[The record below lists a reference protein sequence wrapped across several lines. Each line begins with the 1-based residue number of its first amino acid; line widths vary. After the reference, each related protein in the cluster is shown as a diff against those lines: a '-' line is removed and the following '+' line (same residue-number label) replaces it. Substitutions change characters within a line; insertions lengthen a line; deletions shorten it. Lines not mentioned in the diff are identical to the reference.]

1 MIKLKNIISAEQF
14 ADRKFLDELF
24 ALAAEMEKNNQE
36 HCLPQS
42 LAGKVVAC
50 MFFEP
55 STRTRLSFE
64 TSVLKLSGSVIG
76 TENAA
81 ISSSAVKGETL
92 EDTIRIISGYADA
105 IVMRHPEEGAAKR
118 AAAVSAVPI
127 VNAGDG
133 KGEHPTQ
140 ALLDMFTIKKEL
152 GRLDNLNIALVGD
165 LLYGRTVH
173 SLLPLLSLY
182 PGTKFYFIAP
192 EQLRMPEE
200 FKKILTD
207 KNVPFE
213 ELENFEDVL
222 GKIDVVYMTRVQKER
237 FGSREEYE
245 KLKDVYIIN
254 QNVLEK
260 LKKEAIILHPLP
272 RINEI
277 APEVDADVRAAYF
290 RQARNGLYM
299 RMALLHHLLGK

>member
-1 MIKLKNIISAEQF
+1 MKLKHILSADQ
-14 ADRKFLDELF
+14 FLDLGLQQELF
-24 ALAAEMEKNNQE
+24 ALAAEMEKSN
-36 HCLPQS
+36 HGGKVPTS
-42 LAGKVVAC
+42 LAGKVIAC

-64 TSVLKLSGSVIG
+64 TSVLKLGGSVIG

-92 EDTIRIISGYADA
+92 EDTIRIISGYADG

-118 AAAVSAVPI
+118 AAAVSPVPI

-140 ALLDMFTIKKEL
+140 ALLDMFTVKKEL
-152 GRLDNLNIALVGD
+152 GRLDNLNIAMIGD

-182 PGTKFYFIAP
+182 QKNKFYFVSP
-192 EQLRMPEE
+192 DKLRMPEK
-200 FKKILTD
+200 FKDILKE
-207 KNVPFE
+207 KNVEFE
-213 ELENFEDVL
+213 ELENFEGILD
-222 GKIDVVYMTRVQKER
+222 KIDVVYMTRVQKER
-237 FGSREEYE
+237 FASHEEYE
-245 KLKDVYIIN
+245 RLKDCYVIN
-254 QNVLEK
+254 SAVLEK
-260 LKKEAIILHPLP
+260 LKKDSIILHPLP
-272 RINEI
+272 RVNEI

-290 RQARNGLYM
+290 RQARNGLFM
-299 RMALLHHLLGK
+299 RMALLHYLLGK